1 MGQCGSSEQAPQA
14 PKANTQAKQT
24 SARNQTRETTDR
36 KQPSPAAA
44 APKAN
49 NKPAEESKPAE
60 VAKPAEPVKPAA
72 AEQKDEAVA
81 TGHTEK
87 SVDVA
92 VEPPQTDEPSLPA
105 ERESNKAND
114 ADDAKAE
121 DPAQDEQ
128 ATAPETTP
136 TADAPVDLEPAA
148 AEDGAAD
155 APAIKKRPSVKRAG
169 PQAVHT
175 ITVTERP
182 LGFGAMNGPGGIGA
196 QLTSIKNKEL
206 WQNPDIPE
214 NYVKSG
220 QYIATMKSPSTGDKE
235 EDVKLLKW
243 RELKTKLRDYEVPLV
258 LTFWEGPEVS
268 AAFENAFESA
278 DINEDGHIT
287 WDEFQKFSEN
297 FADEMECDE
306 AFLHEE
312 FDRYAKD
319 EDGNDMD
326 YLEIAAFK
334 MAVSHVKNDWA
345 SHSANPN
352 KSE

>member
-81 TGHTEK
+81 
-87 SVDVA
+87 
-92 VEPPQTDEPSLPA
+92 
-105 ERESNKAND
+105 KAND